1 MIVVMVSGRAGEGKT
16 TFTDFCID
24 TLLEKYQRI
33 GKKVSFAQGVKKIA
47 REFGWDGLKSESGRK
62 LLQMVGN
69 IGRQY
74 NLNIWA
80 NMALTDI
87 QYIKKYIGADIVFI
101 DDWRF
106 TNEGLLISDN
116 FETIKARMQRPEKY
130 HLLLGTDAY
139 NDISEVQLPLPG
151 DKIYSKFYDVIVYNL
166 GNLEDLKKT
175 AEAFCE
181 KLNITYWR

>member
-16 TFTDFCID
+16 TFADFCIT
-24 TLLEKYQRI
+24 TLLEKYNRI
-33 GKKVSFAQGVKKIA
+33 GKKVSFAQGLKNIA
-47 REFGWDGLKSESGRK
+47 RQFGWDGLKSESGRT
-62 LLQMVGN
+62 LLQMVGS

-74 NLNIWA
+74 NPNIWA

-87 QYIKKYIGADIVFI
+87 QHIKKYIGADVVFI

-106 TNEGLLISDN
+106 ENEGLIVSKD
-116 FETIKARMQRPEKY
+116 FDTIKARMNRQTKY
-130 HLLLGTDAY
+130 HLLFGTDAY
-139 NDISEVQLPLPG
+139 DDLSERSLPSPG
-151 DKIYSKFYDVIVYNL
+151 DLPYNKFYDVIIHNL